1 MVYICIRN
9 ATITTITNRR
19 IEDKGERK
27 PLRTNLNTTRL
38 IVPLFFILLQTK

>member
-1 MVYICIRN
+1 MYICNRIKTN
-9 ATITTITNRR
+9 TPFTNRR